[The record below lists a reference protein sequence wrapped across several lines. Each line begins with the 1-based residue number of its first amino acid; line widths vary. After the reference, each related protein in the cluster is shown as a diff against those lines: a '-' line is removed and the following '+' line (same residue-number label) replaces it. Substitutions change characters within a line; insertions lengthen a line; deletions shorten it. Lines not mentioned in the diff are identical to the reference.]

1 MFEKFLD
8 KIDKLDEDENKKK
21 DVKKT
26 EKKEEPPKKES
37 INWVGMGLE
46 LLSLI
51 IAVVGI
57 IWGIIMIDYNGI
69 GVLVIIGSVV
79 SALFIRALAEI
90 INLLQDISDKL
101 EK

>member
-8 KIDKLDEDENKKK
+8 KIDKLDEDGNNKKTPK
-21 DVKKT
+21 N
-26 EKKEEPPKKES
+26 KKEESTGS
-37 INWVGMGLE
+37 INWIGMALD
-46 LLSLI
+46 LLSILI
-51 IAVVGI
+51 AIIGI
-57 IWGIIMIDYNGI
+57 IWG
-69 GVLVIIGSVV
+69 LVIINENEMGLVIIVSSII